1 MKQHQ
6 QDLIY
11 YTEYPEGT
19 CNENNIDEVGRS
31 LQLCSFDKDGIE
43 VVLGVKLY
51 PHSWE
56 NVKQISS

>member
-51 PHSWE
+51 PHS
-56 NVKQISS
+56 